1 MRFPSHLE
9 VTKMQDLSAHIM
21 DIAQNSVRA
30 EATKIEI
37 DIEENIIK
45 DLFSITIR
53 DNGCGMDAET
63 LDRVTEPFFTS
74 RTVRRVGLGIPLLKQ
89 NAEQTGGS
97 LTISSREGEGTTI
110 QAIFSHSHLDRP
122 PVGNIANTVVLLVAS
137 NPDIRFV
144 YRHVTEKGKYL
155 FDSKEVKD
163 FLEGVPVNDPEIVLA
178 LQQMIEENLKE
189 ITYTTNQP

>member
-37 DIEENIIK
+37 DIEENIKK
-45 DLFSITIR
+45 DLFSITIK
-53 DNGCGMDAET
+53 DNGCGMDKET
-63 LDRVTEPFFTS
+63 LARVTDPFFTS
-74 RTVRRVGLGIPLLKQ
+74 RTVRKVGLGIPLLKQ

-97 LTISSREGEGTTI
+97 LTIRSHKEEGTTI

-122 PVGNIANTVVLLVAS
+122 PVGNIANTIVLLVAS
-137 NPDIRFV
+137 NPDIHFV
-144 YRHVTEKGKYL
+144 YHHVTEKGTYL

-163 FLEGVPVNDPEIVLA
+163 YLEGVPINDPEIILA

-189 ITYTTNQP
+189 IT

>member
-1 MRFPSHLE
+1 MEGAISLTFRSDEDARFISSYYGHCPKFGAGRGH
-9 VTKMQDLSAHIM
+9 
-21 DIAQNSVRA
+21 
-30 EATKIEI
+30 KIEI

-63 LDRVTEPFFTS
+63 LDRVTDPFFTS
-74 RTVRRVGLGIPLLKQ
+74 RTVRKVGLGIPLLKQ

-163 FLEGVPVNDPEIVLA
+163 FLKAFPL
-178 LQQMIEENLKE
+178 
-189 ITYTTNQP
+189 TTRRSYSLYNK

>member
-63 LDRVTEPFFTS
+63 LDRVTDPFFTS
-74 RTVRRVGLGIPLLKQ
+74 RTVRKVGLGIPLLKQ

-144 YRHVTEKGKYL
+144 YRHVTENGQYL

-189 ITYTTNQP
+189 ITYITNQP